1 MSNPL
6 LKNSVFQTPVRN
18 AEVMTISGTI
28 NKSIILWVLLAVG
41 AFYSWTHPSLIMPLM
56 LPILLGGF
64 ALAVILSFKMKLSP
78 FLSPI
83 YAVCEGLILG
93 IISVYFEKLYPGIV
107 VNAVLLTMCVL
118 FCMLAAY
125 KTNMLR
131 ATPMFKKIVILS
143 TFAIAFAYLIDLLIG
158 AFGARSFN
166 FLSDSFSLGSSGG
179 IIISLI
185 IVVIASLNLII
196 DFDLIERGAQYG
208 VPKYMEWYSSFA
220 LMVTLV
226 WLYLE
231 TLRFLSKTKN

>member
-6 LKNSVFQTPVRN
+6 LKDSVFQTPVRN
-18 AEVMTISGTI
+18 AEVMTVSGTI
-28 NKSIILWVLLAVG
+28 NKSIILWVLLAAG
-41 AFYSWTHPSLIMPLM
+41 AFYSWTHPSIITPLT

-64 ALAVILSFKMKLSP
+64 VLAIISSFKMNLSP

-83 YAVCEGLILG
+83 YAVCEGLVLG
-93 IISVYFEKLYPGIV
+93 VISIYFEKSYPGVV

-125 KTNMLR
+125 KTGMLR
-131 ATPMFKKIVILS
+131 ATPRFKKVVILS
-143 TFAIAFAYLIDLLIG
+143 TFAIALVYLIDLLMG
-158 AFGARSFN
+158 AFGARGFN
-166 FLSDSFSLGSSGG
+166 FLSDSSGLG

-185 IVVIASLNLII
+185 IVAIASLNLII
-196 DFDLIERGAQYG
+196 DFDLIERGVQYG
-208 VPKYMEWYSSFA
+208 SPKYMEWYSSFA

-231 TLRFLSKTKN
+231 ILRLLSRTRN

>member
-6 LKNSVFQTPVRN
+6 LKDSVFQTPVRN
-18 AEVMTISGTI
+18 AEVMTVSGTI
-28 NKSIILWVLLAVG
+28 NKSIILWVLLAAG
-41 AFYSWTHPSLIMPLM
+41 AFYSWTHPSIIMPLT

-64 ALAVILSFKMKLSP
+64 VLAIISSFKMNLSL

-83 YAVCEGLILG
+83 YAVCEGLVLG
-93 IISVYFEKLYPGIV
+93 VISIYFEKSYPGIV
-107 VNAVLLTMCVL
+107 INAVLLTMCVL

-125 KTNMLR
+125 KTGMLR
-131 ATPMFKKIVILS
+131 ATPRFKKVVILS
-143 TFAIAFAYLIDLLIG
+143 TFAIALVYLIDLLMG
-158 AFGARSFN
+158 AFGARGFN
-166 FLSDSFSLGSSGG
+166 FLSDSSGLG

-185 IVVIASLNLII
+185 IVAIASLNLII

-208 VPKYMEWYSSFA
+208 APKYMEWYSSFA

-231 TLRFLSKTKN
+231 ILRLLSRTRN

>member
-6 LKNSVFQTPVRN
+6 LKDSVFQTPVRN
-18 AEVMTISGTI
+18 AKVMTVSGTI
-28 NKSIILWVLLAVG
+28 NKSIILWVLLAAG
-41 AFYSWTHPSLIMPLM
+41 AFYSWTHPSIIMPLT

-64 ALAVILSFKMKLSP
+64 VLAIISSFKMNLSP

-83 YAVCEGLILG
+83 YAVCEGLVLG
-93 IISVYFEKLYPGIV
+93 VISIYFEKSYSGIV

-125 KTNMLR
+125 KTGMLR
-131 ATPMFKKIVILS
+131 ATPRFKKIVILS
-143 TFAIAFAYLIDLLIG
+143 TFAIALVYLIDLLMG
-158 AFGARSFN
+158 AFGARGFN
-166 FLSDSFSLGSSGG
+166 FLSDSSGLG

-185 IVVIASLNLII
+185 IVTIASLNLII

-208 VPKYMEWYSSFA
+208 SPKYMEWYSSFA

-231 TLRFLSKTKN
+231 ILRLLSRTRN

>member
-6 LKNSVFQTPVRN
+6 LKDSVFQTPVRN
-18 AEVMTISGTI
+18 AEVMTVSGTI
-28 NKSIILWVLLAVG
+28 NKSIILWVLLAAG
-41 AFYSWTHPSLIMPLM
+41 AFYSWTHPSIITPLT

-64 ALAVILSFKMKLSP
+64 VLAIISSFKMNLSP

-83 YAVCEGLILG
+83 YAVCEGLVLG
-93 IISVYFEKLYPGIV
+93 VISIYFEKSYHGIV

-125 KTNMLR
+125 KTGMLR
-131 ATPMFKKIVILS
+131 ATPRFKKVVILS
-143 TFAIAFAYLIDLLIG
+143 TFAIALVYLIDLLMG
-158 AFGARSFN
+158 AFGARGFN
-166 FLSDSFSLGSSGG
+166 FLSDSSGLG

-185 IVVIASLNLII
+185 IVAIASLNLII

-208 VPKYMEWYSSFA
+208 APKYMEWYSSFA

-231 TLRFLSKTKN
+231 ILRLLSRTRN

>member
-6 LKNSVFQTPVRN
+6 LKDSVFQTPVRN
-18 AEVMTISGTI
+18 AEVMTVSGTI
-28 NKSIILWVLLAVG
+28 NKSIILWVLLAAG
-41 AFYSWTHPSLIMPLM
+41 AFYSWTHPNIIMPLT

-64 ALAVILSFKMKLSP
+64 VLAIISSFKMNLSP

-83 YAVCEGLILG
+83 YAVCEGLVLG
-93 IISVYFEKLYPGIV
+93 VISIYFEKSYPGIV

-125 KTNMLR
+125 KTGMLR
-131 ATPMFKKIVILS
+131 ATPRFKKIVILS
-143 TFAIAFAYLIDLLIG
+143 TFAIALVYLIDLLMG
-158 AFGARSFN
+158 AFGARGFN
-166 FLSDSFSLGSSGG
+166 FLSDSSGLG

-185 IVVIASLNLII
+185 IVAIASLNLII
-196 DFDLIERGAQYG
+196 DFDLIERCAQYG
-208 VPKYMEWYSSFA
+208 APKYMEWYSSFA

-231 TLRFLSKTKN
+231 ILRLLSRTRN

>member
-6 LKNSVFQTPVRN
+6 LKDSVFQTPVRN
-18 AEVMTISGTI
+18 AEVMTVSGTI
-28 NKSIILWVLLAVG
+28 NKSIILWVLLAAG
-41 AFYSWTHPSLIMPLM
+41 AFYSWTHPSIITPLT

-64 ALAVILSFKMKLSP
+64 VLAIISSFKMNLSP

-83 YAVCEGLILG
+83 YAVCEGLVLG
-93 IISVYFEKLYPGIV
+93 VISIYFEKSYPGIV
-107 VNAVLLTMCVL
+107 INAVLLTMCVL

-125 KTNMLR
+125 KTGMLR
-131 ATPMFKKIVILS
+131 ATPRFKKVVILS
-143 TFAIAFAYLIDLLIG
+143 TFAIALVYLIDLLMG
-158 AFGARSFN
+158 AFGARGFN
-166 FLSDSFSLGSSGG
+166 FLSDSSGLG

-185 IVVIASLNLII
+185 IVAIASLNLII

-208 VPKYMEWYSSFA
+208 SPKYMEWYSSFA

-231 TLRFLSKTKN
+231 ILRLLSRTRN

>member
-6 LKNSVFQTPVRN
+6 LKDSVFQTPVRN
-18 AEVMTISGTI
+18 AEVMTVSGTI
-28 NKSIILWVLLAVG
+28 NKSIILWVLLAAG
-41 AFYSWTHPSLIMPLM
+41 AFYSWTHPSIITPLT

-64 ALAVILSFKMKLSP
+64 VLAIISSFKMNLSP

-83 YAVCEGLILG
+83 YAVCEGLVLG
-93 IISVYFEKLYPGIV
+93 VISIYFEKSYPGIV

-125 KTNMLR
+125 KTGMLR
-131 ATPMFKKIVILS
+131 ATPRFKKVVILS
-143 TFAIAFAYLIDLLIG
+143 TFAIALVYLIDLLMG
-158 AFGARSFN
+158 AFGARGFN
-166 FLSDSFSLGSSGG
+166 FLSDSSGLG

-185 IVVIASLNLII
+185 IVAIASLNLII

-208 VPKYMEWYSSFA
+208 APKYMEWYSSFA

-231 TLRFLSKTKN
+231 ILRLLSRTRN